1 MLTHLKIL
9 SVIADVGSTAKSVWI
24 DGLDWKASPPS
35 APLRGAN
42 EYLVWIKPAI
52 ISFSCE
58 TLKKQPDA

>member
-9 SVIADVGSTAKSVWI
+9 SVTAKSVWI

-35 APLRGAN
+35 APPRGAN